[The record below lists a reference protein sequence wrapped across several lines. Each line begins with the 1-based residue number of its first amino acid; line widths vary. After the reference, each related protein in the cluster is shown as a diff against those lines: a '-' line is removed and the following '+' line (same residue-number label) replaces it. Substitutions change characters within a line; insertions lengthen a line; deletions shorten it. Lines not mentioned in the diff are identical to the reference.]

1 MRQAL
6 IKDIQVVPV
15 RDLLAGTALD
25 GVGSLTQQVYVAL
38 RRLAVELRLL
48 PNQFLSEKD
57 VADGL
62 RVSRTPVREAFI
74 RLGEDG
80 VVNVQ
85 PQSGTYVATI
95 DFVQAEEGF
104 FVWSALESSCAGR
117 VAEKGSLRD
126 IGVLRDLAANEREAA
141 WKGDAAAFRRT
152 NNVFHDAVFDLAE
165 FPGAKK
171 VTDSARFE
179 VDRIRNMLQ
188 MYNLIGMDEVAA
200 EHNDIVN
207 AIASGD
213 AAAAEELMEKHL
225 GNLRTA
231 MRTAAADDDF
241 QRTLRFLNQKRTGKR
256 KARAGRQGEPLAPL
270 GKDD

>member
-1 MRQAL
+1 MGQTAL

-15 RDLLAGTALD
+15 KELLARTALD
-25 GVGSLTQQVYVAL
+25 GEGSLTQRVYVTL

-57 VADGL
+57 VADSL

-74 RLGEDG
+74 RLAEDG
-80 VVNVQ
+80 VVHIQ
-85 PQSGTYVATI
+85 PKSGTYVATI
-95 DFVQAEEGF
+95 DFTQAEEGF

-126 IGVLRDLAANEREAA
+126 IGVLRDLAADESEAA
-141 WKGDAAAFRRT
+141 HRGDAAGFRAT
-152 NNVFHDAVFDLAE
+152 NNVFHDAVFELAE

-171 VTDSARFE
+171 VTDSAKFE

-188 MYNLIGMDEVAA
+188 RHNLVGMKEVAA

-207 AIASGD
+207 AIAAGD
-213 AAAAEELMEKHL
+213 EAAAEEAMADHL
-225 GNLRTA
+225 ENLRTA

-256 KARAGRQGEPLAPL
+256 RARAGR
-270 GKDD
+270 KDD